1 MYAKTLLSAFAFAV
15 TVGFAAAATTAPA
28 VAAPASPASDQV
40 SVPVGL
46 GDLNLGS
53 GAGAE
58 IALRR
63 IHNAA
68 RSICGGTPD
77 VRELDRAAAYTDCM
91 SRSVGQAVASLDS
104 PLVTA
109 LNAKAAW
116 PTLLAAGR

>member
-1 MYAKTLLSAFAFAV
+1 MYAKTLLSTVAV
-15 TVGFAAAATTAPA
+15 AAAIGFAAAAAPA
-28 VAAPASPASDQV
+28 TSAPASSNLDQV
-40 SVPVGL
+40 SVQVRL

-53 GAGAE
+53 NAGAE

-68 RSICGGTPD
+68 RSICGGAPN
-77 VRELDRAAAYTDCM
+77 VRELDRAAPYADCM
-91 SRSVGQAVASLDS
+91 NRSVGQAVISLDS

-109 LNAKAAW
+109 LNAKTAQ